1 MSLQSVDSLLFALL
15 CCMLLCAVHGSLNAS
30 CVGQTS
36 SSQVPDGLERALT
49 LFLLKAMGGFLSEDS
64 KRQGSLKHH

>member
-1 MSLQSVDSLLFALL
+1 MSLQSVDSLLFPLL
-15 CCMLLCAVHGSLNAS
+15 CCMLPVHGSLNAS

-49 LFLLKAMGGFLSEDS
+49 LFLLKAMGVFLSEDS